1 MSEPEDER
9 MGHHAP
15 DDLAEAA
22 RKRRERR
29 AFWRRE
35 GEPSMMRMVGQ
46 IGMLGWMIVTPTLLG
61 LFLGRWI
68 DRGLGTGIFW
78 SAPLLLVGLAIG
90 CWSAWRWMHR
100 Q

>member
-1 MSEPEDER
+1 MNDTSDPTKREP
-9 MGHHAP
+9 P

-22 RKRRERR
+22 RKRHERR
-29 AFWRRE
+29 EHWRRE
-35 GEPSMMRMVGQ
+35 GEPSLMRQVGQ
-46 IGMLGWMIVTPTLLG
+46 IGMLGWMIVTPALLC

-68 DRGLGTGIFW
+68 DREAGTGIFW
-78 SAPLLLVGLAIG
+78 SAPLLLLGLAAG